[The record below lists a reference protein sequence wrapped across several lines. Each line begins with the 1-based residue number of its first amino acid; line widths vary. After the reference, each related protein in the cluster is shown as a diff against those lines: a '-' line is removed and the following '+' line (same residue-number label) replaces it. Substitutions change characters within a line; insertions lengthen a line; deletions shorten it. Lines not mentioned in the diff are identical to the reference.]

1 MNSINTSNHSASIGT
16 SQSAE
21 HQRFVESSST
31 EKPIKKPPKIE
42 ILHCEPH
49 DGKNPLAHFEVRIND
64 LQRISGIAFFAAKDD
79 KPIRVAWPSRKVE
92 GPYGREYYSPY
103 VRWEDKRRNDWFLYH
118 VSLACEAYY
127 NSLQSEG
134 AKKWSEPSS
143 GSIVPR
149 AEIPTDL
156 LGNIPV

>member
-1 MNSINTSNHSASIGT
+1 MNRSSTPNPVPSIGT

-21 HQRFVESSST
+21 HQRFVESASA
-31 EKPIKKPPKIE
+31 EKPIKQPPKIE

-49 DGKNPLAHFEVRIND
+49 DGKNPLAHFEICIND
-64 LQRISGIAFFAAKDD
+64 LQVISGIPFFAKKDD
-79 KPIRVAWPSRKVE
+79 KPIRINWPSRKIE

-103 VRWEDKRRNDWFLYH
+103 IRWKDKRRNDWFLIH
-118 VSLACEAYY
+118 VSLACESYY

-134 AKKWSEPSS
+134 AKKWNEPS